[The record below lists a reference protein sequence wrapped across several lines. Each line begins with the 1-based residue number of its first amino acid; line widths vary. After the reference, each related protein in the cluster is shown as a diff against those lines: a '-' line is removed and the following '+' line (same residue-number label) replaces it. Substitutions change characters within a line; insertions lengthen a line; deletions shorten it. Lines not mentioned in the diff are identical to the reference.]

1 MEQDASRRGHV
12 PANIVSAHRIIA
24 TQFDLEVDTGDETAL
39 LRADDIRA
47 ALIARIAALLSRDP
61 ERLMR
66 ILYRVDVE
74 ERKVQ
79 QIFHDLPP
87 ADMAAALADLIID
100 RQLAKAETRARYGNP
115 AVDQSDM
122 PPSSL

>member
-1 MEQDASRRGHV
+1 MEQSAAHV
-12 PANIVSAHRIIA
+12 VSAHRVIV
-24 TQFDLEVDTGDETAL
+24 TQFDLDVDTIDEAAL
-39 LRADDIRA
+39 LRSADIRA
-47 ALIARIAALLSRDP
+47 ALVSRIAALLSRDP

-79 QIFHDLPP
+79 QIFRDLPP
-87 ADMAAALADLIID
+87 AAMAAALADLIID

-115 AVDQSDM
+115 ADDQGNVT
-122 PPSSL
+122 PSSL